1 MPLMKTPLQI
11 LLLED
16 SELDAGLIEDEL
28 KQGGLQFRLGR
39 IESEAE
45 LRRELNLHN
54 PDIILSDHGLLTF
67 DGFKALEIVRQTNPA
82 LPFIFVSGSNDQQ
95 MIVDMFE
102 RGATD
107 YVFKNDI
114 QDLVPA
120 VRHALEE
127 RQDEAPPLV
136 ADEPH
141 PELPLDIPAAAAP
154 QPASRAFGR
163 LMFCPKC
170 HEGRDESGRRVG
182 IEDYLASHVE
192 VVVSRQL
199 CPRCVP

>member
-1 MPLMKTPLQI
+1 MKMPLQI

-16 SELDAGLIEDEL
+16 SELDAGLIEEEL
-28 KQGGLQFRLGR
+28 KRGGLQFRLGR

-67 DGFKALEIVRQTNPA
+67 DGFKALEIVRQTNSA

-141 PELPLDIPAAAAP
+141 PELPLDIPAASLP
-154 QPASRAFGR
+154 PPVPHAFGR
-163 LMFCPKC
+163 LMFCPNC
-170 HEGRDESGRRVG
+170 HQSRDESGQPARL
-182 IEDYLASHVE
+182 EDYLARHVE
-192 VVVSRQL
+192 VTISRSL
-199 CPRCVP
+199 CSRCAP